1 MRNLLLLNQRDQF
14 LNSFDRLFDEMVA
27 HQFPALSKEIGVSFF
42 EKQSYP
48 KVDAIDAGSE
58 AIIEAELP
66 GMTKDEIKIKVNDD
80 ILTISGEKRKVAE
93 DNQTYIKREL
103 KRSSFSRS
111 FRFSE
116 EFDLSK
122 VEAEFKDGI
131 LKLVVKKKNYEEKKE
146 IEVIIK

>member
-1 MRNLLLLNQRDQF
+1 MKSLLVLNQRDQF

-27 HQFPALSKEIGVSFF
+27 NQFPSLSKEIGVSFF

-48 KVDAIDAGSE
+48 RVDVIDAGNE

-80 ILTISGEKRKVAE
+80 VLTISGEKRKLTE

-116 EFDLSK
+116 EFDLKSID
-122 VEAEFKDGI
+122 AEFKDGI
-131 LKLVVKKKNYEEKKE
+131 LRLSVKKKDYKQAKE
-146 IEVIIK
+146 IEISIK